1 MTEIPAAGFLNLNKP
16 LNRTS
21 HDVVAHVRRHFRTL
35 TGSRKA
41 GHAGT
46 LDPLAEGVLVL
57 CLGTATRLSEY
68 IMRGRKIYHAEI
80 TLGATTTTY
89 DAAGEFLENKPADHI
104 TLADIQRVLAQFIGE
119 IEQTPPMYSAIKLGG
134 KKLYELARQGK
145 TIERRPRAVTIH
157 AIVVLAWRR
166 PVLELEIECGS
177 GVYIRSLAHDLG
189 AALGVGGYLSG
200 LTRTASGDFKIG
212 DSLKLD
218 SITTDGEWLHHIIS
232 PYDALGDYTRVSLKP
247 EEIENLRYGRFIR
260 RPPDVTDHSIFAFDA
275 ANRLVAVLE
284 PRAELWKPRKVFLSE
299 AI

>member
-1 MTEIPAAGFLNLNKP
+1 MSEIPAAGFLNLNKP
-16 LNRTS
+16 LHLTS
-21 HDVVAHVRRHFRTL
+21 HDVVAHVRRHYRTL
-35 TGSRKA
+35 TGSRKV

-46 LDPLAEGVLVL
+46 LDPLAEGVLVV
-57 CLGTATRLSEY
+57 CLGAATRLSEY
-68 IMRGRKIYHAEI
+68 IMRGRKTYRAEI

-89 DAAGEFLENKPADHI
+89 DAAGEILESKPAEHLR
-104 TLADIQRVLAQFIGE
+104 LADIQRVLPQFIGD
-119 IEQTPPMYSAIKLGG
+119 IKQVPPMYSAIKVGG
-134 KKLYELARQGK
+134 KKLYELARQGE
-145 TIERRPRAVTIH
+145 TIERIARAVTIY
-157 AIVVLAWRR
+157 AIDILSWSS

-200 LTRTASGDFKIG
+200 LTRTASGAFKIG
-212 DSLKLD
+212 ESLNFD
-218 SITTDGEWLHHIIS
+218 SITTDGEWLHGITS
-232 PYDALGDYTRVSLKP
+232 PYDAFVDYARVNLKA

-260 RPPDVTDHSIFAFDA
+260 RPPDMADHAVFAFDG